1 MGASVREDR
10 RHGSESNGRMLV
22 PMGGL
27 SMLQRPAEALL

>member
-10 RHGSESNGRMLV
+10 RRGSESNGRMLV

-27 SMLQRPAEALL
+27 SMAQRLAEALL

>member
-22 PMGGL
+22 PMGRL
-27 SMLQRPAEALL
+27 SIAQRLAEALL